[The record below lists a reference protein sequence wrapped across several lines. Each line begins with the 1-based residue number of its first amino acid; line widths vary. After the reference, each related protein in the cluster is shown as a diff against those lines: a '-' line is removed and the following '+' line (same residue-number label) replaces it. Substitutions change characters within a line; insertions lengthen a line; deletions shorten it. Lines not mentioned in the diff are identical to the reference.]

1 MAKGDKPTPGGKPE
15 IERIMQAFHDHW
27 AARPVPEKIQR
38 RYCNMLV
45 REYKERTDDLVKYA
59 LDIQKDYYAP
69 VITSPKDLYY
79 KRLNVTA
86 YWRKHNEG
94 GGKVLKV

>member
-1 MAKGDKPTPGGKPE
+1 MPKNETKTYGKPE

-27 AARPVPEKIQR
+27 MQRPVPEKLQR
-38 RYCNMLV
+38 RYCQMLI
-45 REYKERTDDLVKYA
+45 REFGDRADDLVKYA